1 MPENDEKKTN
11 KIKEMS
17 DREILEMLAVESRKQ
32 AAWRRVNIVLWAMLV
47 ICIIVFASVYIPKIN
62 EVLDVYHSTMNN
74 INSTLEDVED
84 MKVNIENTVAELK
97 TNIDGLTEKADVLLT
112 DLQAQV
118 DGLENIERR
127 LNPLNW

>member
-1 MPENDEKKTN
+1 MIAIIESGATKGDWRILDDEGRQIRRCLFPGTN
-11 KIKEMS
+11 VSSM
-17 DREILEMLAVESRKQ
+17 R
-32 AAWRRVNIVLWAMLV
+32 
-47 ICIIVFASVYIPKIN
+47 
-62 EVLDVYHSTMNN
+62 
-74 INSTLEDVED
+74 LEDVED